1 MQITTLE
8 DLFSHDL
15 SDVYSAEKQILRA
28 LPKMSRAASDP
39 QLISAFEQHLEE
51 TRVQIERLD
60 RLVETTDFIS
70 INGIT
75 CQVLEGLAEEAQEIM
90 DSIDAGPVR
99 DAGLIG
105 AAQKVEHYEI
115 ASYGTLRTLALKL
128 GYKEAAKL
136 LEETLNEEKATD
148 TKLTGIAEGNK

>member
-1 MQITTLE
+1 M
-8 DLFSHDL
+8 
-15 SDVYSAEKQILRA
+15 A
-28 LPKMSRAASDP
+28 RAATDKN
-39 QLISAFEQHLEE
+39 LKAAFEAHLEE
-51 TRVQIERLD
+51 TRGQIERID
-60 RLVETTDFIS
+60 QLVELTEGVRIRRMK
-70 INGIT
+70 
-75 CQVLEGLAEEAQEIM
+75 CHALEGLVEEAQEIIE
-90 DSIDAGPVR
+90 SVEAGTLR
-99 DAGLIG
+99 DEGLIG